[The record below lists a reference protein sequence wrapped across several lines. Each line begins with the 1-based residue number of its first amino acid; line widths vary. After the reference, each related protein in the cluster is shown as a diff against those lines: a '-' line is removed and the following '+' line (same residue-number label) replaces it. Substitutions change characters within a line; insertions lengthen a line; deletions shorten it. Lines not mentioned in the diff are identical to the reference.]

1 MKDLNKGSFYNQE
14 RRWVYMRDL
23 GAISTKLQ
31 REGELLKRLN
41 DALLILEVDALGR
54 ISEVDISSE
63 DVIKS
68 RKFIIEFAQR
78 LCSVLKQEAPS
89 IDLAPVVNHF
99 KSGMKPVEDWIEDL
113 EKLIEHLQNN
123 RIVDDD
129 VVVIEDILSLLD
141 DQFTEDLR
149 RLYLR

>member
-1 MKDLNKGSFYNQE
+1 
-14 RRWVYMRDL
+14 MRDL

-31 REGELLKRLN
+31 REGEVLKRLN
-41 DALLILEVDALGR
+41 NALLILEVDALGR
-54 ISEVDISSE
+54 TSELNISSE

-68 RKFIIEFAQR
+68 RKSIIEFAQQ
-78 LCSVLKQEAPS
+78 LCSALKQETPS
-89 IDLAPVVNHF
+89 IDLIPIVDHF
-99 KSGMKPVEDWIEDL
+99 KSGIQDL

-123 RIVDDD
+123 RIADD

-149 RLYLR
+149 RLYYGRY

>member
-89 IDLAPVVNHF
+89 IDLAPIVNHF

-113 EKLIEHLQNN
+113 ERLIEHLQNN

>member
-113 EKLIEHLQNN
+113 ERLIEHLQNN

>member
-1 MKDLNKGSFYNQE
+1 MKDLNEGSFYNQE

-89 IDLAPVVNHF
+89 IDLAPIVNHF

-113 EKLIEHLQNN
+113 ERLIEHLQNN

>member
-1 MKDLNKGSFYNQE
+1 MKNLNKSKLYNQE
-14 RRWVYMRDL
+14 RRWIHMRDL

-54 ISEVDISSE
+54 TSELNISSE

-68 RKFIIEFAQR
+68 RKSIIEFAQR
-78 LCSVLKQEAPS
+78 LCSVLKQETPS
-89 IDLAPVVNHF
+89 IDLTPIVDHF
-99 KSGMKPVEDWIEDL
+99 KSGMKPVEDWIQDL

-123 RIVDDD
+123 RIADDD

>member
-1 MKDLNKGSFYNQE
+1 MKDLNKGSLYNQE
-14 RRWVYMRDL
+14 RRWVHMRDL

-89 IDLAPVVNHF
+89 IDLAPIVNHF

-113 EKLIEHLQNN
+113 ERLIEHLQNN

>member
-1 MKDLNKGSFYNQE
+1 
-14 RRWVYMRDL
+14 MRDL

-54 ISEVDISSE
+54 TSELNISSE

-68 RKFIIEFAQR
+68 RKSIIEFAQQ
-78 LCSVLKQEAPS
+78 LCSALKQETPS
-89 IDLAPVVNHF
+89 IDLIPIVDHF
-99 KSGMKPVEDWIEDL
+99 KSGIQDL

-123 RIVDDD
+123 RIADD

-149 RLYLR
+149 RLYYGRY

>member
-1 MKDLNKGSFYNQE
+1 MKDLNEGSFYNQE

-31 REGELLKRLN
+31 REGELLKKLN

-89 IDLAPVVNHF
+89 IDLAPIVNHF

-113 EKLIEHLQNN
+113 ERLIEHLQNN

>member
-14 RRWVYMRDL
+14 RRWVHMRDL

-41 DALLILEVDALGR
+41 DALLTLEVDALGR
-54 ISEVDISSE
+54 ISELDISSE

-78 LCSVLKQEAPS
+78 LCSILKQETPS

-113 EKLIEHLQNN
+113 EKLIEHLRNN

>member
-1 MKDLNKGSFYNQE
+1 
-14 RRWVYMRDL
+14 MRDL

-31 REGELLKRLN
+31 RERELLKRLN
-41 DALLILEVDALGR
+41 DALLILELDALGR
-54 ISEVDISSE
+54 ISEVNISSE

-113 EKLIEHLQNN
+113 EKLIKHLQNN

>member
-1 MKDLNKGSFYNQE
+1 MKDLNKGSLYNQE
-14 RRWVYMRDL
+14 RRWVHMRDL

-41 DALLILEVDALGR
+41 DALLTLEVDALGR
-54 ISEVDISSE
+54 ISELDISSE

-113 EKLIEHLQNN
+113 ERLIEHLQNN

>member
-1 MKDLNKGSFYNQE
+1 MKDLNKGSLYNQE
-14 RRWVYMRDL
+14 RRWVHMRDL

-41 DALLILEVDALGR
+41 DALLTLEVDALGR
-54 ISEVDISSE
+54 ISELDISSE

-113 EKLIEHLQNN
+113 EKLIKHLQNN

>member
-1 MKDLNKGSFYNQE
+1 
-14 RRWVYMRDL
+14 MRDL

-89 IDLAPVVNHF
+89 IDLAPIVNHF

-113 EKLIEHLQNN
+113 ERLIEHLQNN

>member
-54 ISEVDISSE
+54 ISELDISSE

-89 IDLAPVVNHF
+89 IDLAPIVNHF

-113 EKLIEHLQNN
+113 ERLIEHLQNN

>member
-68 RKFIIEFAQR
+68 RKFILEFAQR

-89 IDLAPVVNHF
+89 IDLAPIVNHF

-113 EKLIEHLQNN
+113 ERLIEHLQNN
-123 RIVDDD
+123 RVVDDD